1 MTDNVY
7 TRPPI
12 TSDVSGATCPVSG
25 LGATFDPFVD
35 PYISDPYAFYTEA
48 REREPVFYS
57 PEIDHWVVT
66 RYDDIKSILDDPETY
81 SSRMAQSPIKPWPK
95 EAVDML
101 QAQNFNM
108 IPNLSNN
115 DPPSHTQVRHFLQDA
130 FTPRRIAWLEPH
142 VRRLV
147 RDAIGA
153 FPREGEIDLVQDLL
167 YETPARVLFVFL
179 GIPGTDVEK
188 IKRWSEGRALLT
200 WGKPTDQEIINQ
212 MPDFIEYIHYCIKL
226 VERLDQNPGDDYTS
240 ELLKKLKE
248 ESPEGITRDRIVITL
263 FGLLMAGHETT
274 TNQSSN
280 GIRALLQNRTSWERL
295 CATPELIPNAV
306 EEIIRYESSILSWR
320 RVTNRQVE
328 VAGVKV
334 PKDAQVLVMLAS
346 GNRDESQFLEGESF
360 DIDRQNASRHLSFGH
375 GIHYCLGAPLA
386 RLELRVFLEELTRN
400 VSDMRLVEGQDYRY
414 LPNTTHRGPTS
425 LRVYRDSD
433 RAS

>member
-12 TSDVSGATCPVSG
+12 TSDVTGSACPVSG

-35 PYISDPYAFYTEA
+35 PYISDPYAFYAES

-81 SSRMAQSPIKPWPK
+81 SSRMAQSPIKPWPQ

-147 RDAIGA
+147 RDAISA
-153 FPREGEIDLVQDLL
+153 FPREGEIDLVKDLL

-179 GIPGTDVEK
+179 GIPGTDVER

-200 WGKPTDQEIINQ
+200 WGKPTDQEIISK
-212 MPDFIEYIHYCIKL
+212 MPDFIAYIQYCIEL
-226 VERLDQNPGDDYTS
+226 VERLDKNPGDDYTS

-280 GIRALLQNRTSWERL
+280 GIRALLQNRASWDRL

-328 VAGVKV
+328 IAGVKV
-334 PKDAQVLVMLAS
+334 PEDAQVLVMLAS
-346 GNRDESQFLEGESF
+346 GNRDDSQFPEGARF

-400 VSDMRLVEGQDYRY
+400 AADMRLVEGQEYTY

-425 LRVYRDSD
+425 LRVYRDS
-433 RAS
+433 RTAP